1 MISMILATLGRK
13 KEVDD
18 FFLHLENQE
27 TKDFEII
34 VVDQNQDDC
43 LNEILKKY
51 SSLYSIHHIKTKIK
65 GLSRARNIGLKHA
78 TGDVICFPD
87 DDCYYGKGTLKQVK
101 NVFSKNK
108 NTDCIIIK
116 SCDFEG
122 NNLLPFIKEN
132 EHDLSEAEFWK
143 VGISFALFF
152 SASAVKAA
160 GNFDEKLGVGSGTLY
175 GSGEETDFLYRVYRQ
190 KKNLRYMPNIK
201 VHHPNKD
208 TDITHVIVDRA
219 YLYGC
224 GCGRVLKKNNAPW
237 LLKTRFLIRPL
248 GGSILAVIGF
258 NFMLAKKRYATF
270 KGRLRGLQ
278 DE

>member
-1 MISMILATLGRK
+1 MQIFR
-13 KEVDD
+13 
-18 FFLHLENQE
+18 
-27 TKDFEII
+27 
-34 VVDQNQDDC
+34 
-43 LNEILKKY
+43 
-51 SSLYSIHHIKTKIK
+51 
-65 GLSRARNIGLKHA
+65 R
-78 TGDVICFPD
+78 
-87 DDCYYGKGTLKQVK
+87 
-101 NVFSKNK
+101 
-108 NTDCIIIK
+108 
-116 SCDFEG
+116 
-122 NNLLPFIKEN
+122 
-132 EHDLSEAEFWK
+132 
-143 VGISFALFF
+143 ISFALFF